1 MPFFSKLL
9 LCAALLAAVAA
20 SACSGDDGDTDE
32 TPEASGTVRAT
43 STARPVQTERASADQ
58 TPGTT
63 PEPTDTPAPG
73 TTPPR
78 PAPTQPPS
86 SSAPPPPPPPPPAP
100 VGRVW
105 TLGEAQALLASAPLT
120 PSDLAGA
127 WTISIDTSTDNA
139 AAAAQGLNSLAS
151 LEACGRL
158 SGRTVANLSAPEEVV
173 GRYLGGQAVSFFT
186 NLTVYATEKG
196 ANDCS
201 LEAATNAIANPSLIV
216 NAFASV
222 FVDPAAVVVAGISYP
237 PVGDASV
244 AWTLKGKT
252 DANGNVVDLTILVVA
267 FRKGNVSA
275 VVGSA
280 AASTP
285 STTELSPHVN
295 TVLAR
300 ITAAQ

>member
-1 MPFFSKLL
+1 
-9 LCAALLAAVAA
+9 
-20 SACSGDDGDTDE
+20 
-32 TPEASGTVRAT
+32 
-43 STARPVQTERASADQ
+43 
-58 TPGTT
+58 
-63 PEPTDTPAPG
+63 
-73 TTPPR
+73 
-78 PAPTQPPS
+78 
-86 SSAPPPPPPPPPAP
+86 
-100 VGRVW
+100 
-105 TLGEAQALLASAPLT
+105 LGEAQALLNSAPLM
-120 PSDLAGA
+120 PADLAGA
-127 WTISIDTSTDNA
+127 WTISIDTVNDNA

-186 NLTVYATEKG
+186 SLNVFATDTG
-196 ANDCS
+196 AIDCG
-201 LEAATNAIANPSLIV
+201 LAAAIAVTENPSLLV
-216 NAFASV
+216 QAFGEV
-222 FVDPAAVVVAGISYP
+222 FVDPAAVVVSGTTYP
-237 PVGDASV
+237 PVGDGSI

-285 STTELSPHVN
+285 SAAELTPHVN